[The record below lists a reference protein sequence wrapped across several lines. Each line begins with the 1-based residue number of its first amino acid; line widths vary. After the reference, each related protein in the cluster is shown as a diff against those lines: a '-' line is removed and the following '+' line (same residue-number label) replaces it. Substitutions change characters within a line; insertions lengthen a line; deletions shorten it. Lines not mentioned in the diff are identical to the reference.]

1 MAEERKPEE
10 ENIKINLR
18 KDVNLNVRNLKANQ
32 NVDVEVLELAED
44 PGKYFILQL
53 IFYFKLF
60 SMIIN
65 HRHVANRY
73 ERIIC

>member
-10 ENIKINLR
+10 ENIKRNLR
-18 KDVNLNVRNLKANQ
+18 KDVNLKENLKENL
-32 NVDVEVLELAED
+32 NVDVEVLELVED

-65 HRHVANRY
+65 HRHVTNRY
-73 ERIIC
+73 ERIIR